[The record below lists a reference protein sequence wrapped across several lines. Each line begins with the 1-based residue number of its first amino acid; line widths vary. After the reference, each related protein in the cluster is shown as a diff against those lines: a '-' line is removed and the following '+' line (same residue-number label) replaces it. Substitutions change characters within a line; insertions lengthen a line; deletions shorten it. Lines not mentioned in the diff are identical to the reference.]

1 MFLYID
7 KEAIATLAMLK
18 SHLFYPVTRLMSQ
31 SEAEEVDSSGRYKG
45 TLFPFSFI
53 LAPSGKRNHKV
64 LSKAKKGDKL
74 IFVSQNNQEYG
85 YIIVDEIFPIDKNKR
100 IKRIYGTTNKT
111 HIGVKDTYKRLGDLA
126 VCGDFV
132 LNFEYIDERIHNV
145 KQIIQETEAVKI
157 SSIMLSAKPFHR
169 VHERLIRT
177 ALVRNDLV
185 LLFLLKPSIEDFIS
199 FDVRLKTLEF
209 FIQSYLPKNKVV
221 LIPLENTYI
230 FGGFNELILN
240 AIVSKNFGATSLVI
254 GKNHAGIGAFYD
266 THNHFISILDNIK
279 EIIDIDV
286 VSEFVYCNECKTL
299 VSTDTCPHGRHH
311 HIKYNSN
318 SIVEMLKLGI
328 IPPTILVRKEISS
341 IILCSLFSKRKE
353 KLRKIYGNIFPSD
366 GLIDDFTNK
375 DFYESLIE
383 LYQTSSLT

>member
-1 MFLYID
+1 
-7 KEAIATLAMLK
+7 
-18 SHLFYPVTRLMSQ
+18 
-31 SEAEEVDSSGRYKG
+31 
-45 TLFPFSFI
+45 
-53 LAPSGKRNHKV
+53 
-64 LSKAKKGDKL
+64 
-74 IFVSQNNQEYG
+74 
-85 YIIVDEIFPIDKNKR
+85 
-100 IKRIYGTTNKT
+100 
-111 HIGVKDTYKRLGDLA
+111 
-126 VCGDFV
+126 
-132 LNFEYIDERIHNV
+132 
-145 KQIIQETEAVKI
+145 
-157 SSIMLSAKPFHR
+157 
-169 VHERLIRT
+169 
-177 ALVRNDLV
+177 
-185 LLFLLKPSIEDFIS
+185 
-199 FDVRLKTLEF
+199 LEF

-375 DFYESLIE
+375 DFYESLIK

>member
-18 SHLFYPVTRLMSQ
+18 SHLFYPVTQLMSQ
-31 SEAEEVDSSGRYKG
+31 SEAEEVDNSGRYKG
-45 TLFPFSFI
+45 ILFPFSFI
-53 LAPSGKRNHKV
+53 LAPSGKRNYKV
-64 LSKAKKGDKL
+64 LKKAKKGDKL
-74 IFVSQNNQEYG
+74 IFISQNNQEYG
-85 YIIVDEIFPIDKNKR
+85 YIVVDEIFPIDKNKR

-132 LNFEYIDERIHNV
+132 LNFGYIDERINNV
-145 KQIIQETEAVKI
+145 KQVIQETEEVKI

-199 FDVRLKTLEF
+199 FDIRLKTLEF
-209 FIQSYLPKNKVV
+209 FIQSYLPKNKVI

-286 VSEFVYCNECKTL
+286 VSEFVYCNKCKTL

-311 HIKYNSN
+311 HIRYNSN

-353 KLRKIYGNIFPSD
+353 KLRKIYDNIFPSD
-366 GLIDDFTNK
+366 GLINDFTNK

>member
-74 IFVSQNNQEYG
+74 IFISQNNQEYG